1 MPLPVPVSAPLI
13 KPHLPISAPLIKPHP
28 PVPPVSAPLIKS
40 IPPVTSPLRQI
51 PPTRPAPVIHLA
63 AHNLAPH
70 PKPVIPP
77 NVHSPA
83 KRLPPISPIAHK
95 LPPVPPKFPATPST
109 LPQFSAQLL
118 SPENYIMPFTP
129 APRHHPSPA
138 KLIHKPAPL
147 KASPIV
153 IPNHKNVHH
162 VSTPNHAPAVFHP
175 PVPIAPIAPPIPRHP
190 AVSAKLIHSIDPIAP
205 PIPRQPTVPAVAT
218 QLHLPVPAHHPKT
231 SQCQPIAGSGSYT
244 CISFGAPSR

>member
-1 MPLPVPVSAPLI
+1 MIRAHSPVSPVPLPLPVPVSAPLI
-13 KPHLPISAPLIKPHP
+13 KPHPPVSAPLIQPHP

-40 IPPVTSPLRQI
+40 NPPVTSPLRQI
-51 PPTRPAPVIHLA
+51 PPTRPAPVIHPA
-63 AHNLAPH
+63 VHNLAHH

-77 NVHSPA
+77 IIHSPA

-162 VSTPNHAPAVFHP
+162 VSTPNHASAVFHP
-175 PVPIAPIAPPIPRHP
+175 PVPIAPIAP
-190 AVSAKLIHSIDPIAP
+190 IAP
-205 PIPRQPTVPAVAT
+205 PIPRHPTVPAVST